1 MQNNKYVVRFS
12 MTARLA
18 FNDFKSK
25 YAGSF
30 FGTLWAAA
38 EPFITVLVYWF
49 VYTIAVGSGEIHG
62 IPYYLWLSA
71 GIAPWFFISN
81 GLRGVTAVFRDYS
94 FLVKKMRFDKGLLP
108 SVRAVSALIS
118 HLIFLALVFVLCVIN
133 GLSKIGIIYASIG
146 ILTAYIFVSTLGGIL
161 ALACARFKDI
171 SNILNVIL
179 NIGFWL
185 TPIFWDSDNLSGSPI
200 IRFNP
205 AAAIV
210 REYRAALLYGS
221 LPDPRDIIYSAVFC
235 LVLIIIGRL
244 CMRRF
249 LPDTADRL

>member
-1 MQNNKYVVRFS
+1 

-25 YAGSF
+25 YAGSL
-30 FGTLWAAA
+30 FGALWAMA
-38 EPFITVLVYWF
+38 EPLVTVLVYWF
-49 VYTIAVGSGEIHG
+49 VYTIAVGSVEIHG

-71 GIAPWFFISN
+71 GIAPWFFISD
-81 GLRGVTAVFRDYS
+81 GLRGTAAAFRDYS
-94 FLVKKMRFDKGLLP
+94 FLVKKMRFDKELLP

-118 HLIFLALVFVLCVIN
+118 HLIFLSLVFVLCVIN
-133 GLSKIGIIYASIG
+133 GLPEIGIIYAFIG
-146 ILTAYIFVSTLGGIL
+146 ISTAYIFVSTLGGIL
-161 ALACARFKDI
+161 ALACARFKDV

-185 TPIFWDSDNLSGSPI
+185 TPIFWDSDNLSGSMI

-205 AAAIV
+205 AAVIV
-210 REYRAALLYGS
+210 REYRTALLCGR
-221 LPDPRDIIYSAVFC
+221 LPDYGDIIYSAVC
-235 LVLIIIGRL
+235 CVVLIIIVRI
-244 CMRRF
+244 CMNRF

>member
-171 SNILNVIL
+171 
-179 NIGFWL
+179 GFWL

-235 LVLIIIGRL
+235 LVLIFIGRL

>member
-1 MQNNKYVVRFS
+1 

-171 SNILNVIL
+171 SNMLNVIL

-185 TPIFWDSDNLSGSPI
+185 SDNLSGSPI